1 MTKSVQDTTE
11 PSLEGRPL
19 EAEDCVVVDKKQMR
33 RAQIGAGVGNFME
46 WYDFGIYGYLAVTIT
61 AVFTHGMDESIGLLV
76 TLAGFAVSF
85 IMRPL
90 GGMILGPLGDK
101 LGRQKIL
108 FLTISMMAISTALIG
123 LLPTSHTIGLWA
135 LIPLY
140 LLKMIQGFST
150 GGEFSGVATYV
161 SEFSPDKKR
170 GWATSFLNSQSML
183 GFAAGAGTVAIT
195 TAVTT
200 SVWGED
206 AMLDG
211 GWRIPFL
218 IAIPLGAV
226 VIWFRTRTP
235 ETPAFEGEQ
244 DVILR
249 IPDGSLFKRYGL
261 AGIIRNYWPAVLI
274 GCALTAADSSI
285 SYILTSYMPTY
296 LETEVGVS
304 STGAAVA
311 TVPVLVVVAIAI
323 PFMARLSDNIG
334 RRPVYGIGIA
344 SSLLLMI
351 PAFAVVHIGTEWS
364 VYLAMFMIAI
374 PATCFLALTASALPA
389 LFPTASRYG
398 DMGLTHNV
406 ALSAFG
412 GTAPFFS
419 QLIMQLTGSPYSP
432 AFYAMFFSL
441 LALLALFFMKE
452 SAGRPLIGSVPVVE
466 TREEARKLA
475 RVQDSDERID
485 TSTMPIFAV
494 DQAGRAAEPG
504 QAGPSA

>member
-1 MTKSVQDTTE
+1 MIVN
-11 PSLEGRPL
+11 
-19 EAEDCVVVDKKQMR
+19 KKQMR

-61 AVFTHGMDESIGLLV
+61 AVFTHGMDESVGLLV

-85 IMRPL
+85 VVRPL

-101 LGRQKIL
+101 VGRQKIL
-108 FLTISMMAISTALIG
+108 FLTISMMAIATALIG

-140 LLKMIQGFST
+140 LLKMVQGFST

-161 SEFSPDKKR
+161 SEFSSDKKR
-170 GWATSFLNSQSML
+170 GLSTSFLNSQSMI

-200 SVWGED
+200 SIWGEN

-235 ETPAFEGEQ
+235 ETPAFEEELE
-244 DVILR
+244 DHIR
-249 IPDGSLFKRYGL
+249 HPEGSLFRRYGVL
-261 AGIIRNYWPAVLI
+261 GILRNYWPAVLI
-274 GCALTAADSSI
+274 GGSLTAADSSI
-285 SYILTSYMPTY
+285 SYILTSYMPAY

-304 STGAAVA
+304 TMGAAVA
-311 TVPVLVVVAIAI
+311 TVPILILVAVGI
-323 PFMARLSDNIG
+323 PFMARLSDKIG
-334 RRPVYGIGIA
+334 RRPVYGIGIT

-398 DMGLTHNV
+398 GMGITHNV

-419 QLIMQLTGSPYSP
+419 QFLLNLTGNAYAP
-432 AFYAMFFSL
+432 AFYVMFFSL
-441 LALLALFFMKE
+441 VAIVALFFMKE
-452 SAGRPLIGSVPVVE
+452 SAGRPLLGSVPVVE
-466 TREEARKLA
+466 TREEAERLA
-475 RVQDSDERID
+475 REQHHDEKVD
-485 TSTMPIFAV
+485 TSTMPIFVV
-494 DQAGRAAEPG
+494 DGKR
-504 QAGPSA
+504 

>member
-1 MTKSVQDTTE
+1 MIKKAPATDESA
-11 PSLEGRPL
+11 LEGRPL
-19 EAEDCVVVDKKQMR
+19 EVDDCVIVDKKEMR
-33 RAQIGAGVGNFME
+33 KAQVGAGVGNFME

-61 AVFTHGMDESIGLLV
+61 AVFTHGMDESVGLLV

-85 IMRPL
+85 LVRPL
-90 GGMILGPLGDK
+90 GGIILGPLGDK
-101 LGRQKIL
+101 IGRQKIL
-108 FLTISMMAISTALIG
+108 FLTISMMALATALIG

-135 LIPLY
+135 LLPLY
-140 LLKMIQGFST
+140 LLKMVQGFST

-161 SEFSPDKKR
+161 SEFSSDKKR
-170 GWATSFLNSQSML
+170 GLTTSFLNSQSML
-183 GFAAGAGTVAIT
+183 GFAAGAATVAATSAIT
-195 TAVTT
+195 TNI
-200 SVWGED
+200 WGEN

-235 ETPAFEGEQ
+235 ETPAFEDEKAIA
-244 DVILR
+244 VK
-249 IPDGSLFKRYGL
+249 IPDGSLFKRYGI
-261 AGIIRNYWPAVLI
+261 AGIIKNYWPAVLI
-274 GCALTAADSSI
+274 GCSLTAADSSI

-296 LETEVGVS
+296 LETEIGIS
-304 STGAAVA
+304 NMGAAVA
-311 TVPVLVVVAIAI
+311 TVPILIAVAIGI
-323 PFMARLSDNIG
+323 PFAAHLSDKIG
-334 RRPVYGIGIA
+334 RKPVYGIGIA

-398 DMGLTHNV
+398 GMGLTHNV

-419 QLIMQLTGSPYSP
+419 QSIMQLTGSPYSP

-441 LALLALFFMKE
+441 LALVALFFMKE
-452 SAGRPLIGSVPVVE
+452 TAGRPLVGSVPVVE
-466 TREEARKLA
+466 TEEEARHLVRNQESDV
-475 RVQDSDERID
+475 RVD
-485 TSTMPIFAV
+485 TSTMPIFTANN
-494 DQAGRAAEPG
+494 R
-504 QAGPSA
+504 